1 MSDPWFVARGGVQK
15 GPIDHNTF
23 LRLIEFG
30 KVRPDDQVWR
40 KGMTAWLPCSEVP
53 ELARMRKAEVT
64 VQTQPPALMTDSIES
79 SPDNNPASTPR
90 KKPNPQDE
98 TLAMIALLAPMAAS
112 ALIWF
117 WVGKMNLLHN
127 PSASLNLVGYGT
139 VIAIGILI
147 GIEASRLGIGG
158 VTDIDSRGR
167 RRRNGPVNWAAFT
180 MLFFIAG
187 FPAYMAI
194 RARYGVRNHCAVSI
208 LSMLFFLISWSA
220 MAGEISKRIA
230 GG

>member
-1 MSDPWFVARGGVQK
+1 MHDQWYVARDGVKK
-15 GPIDHNTF
+15 GPFDAPTF
-23 LRLIEFG
+23 IRMVSAG
-30 KVRPDDQVWR
+30 KIRPDDQVWR
-40 KGMTAWLPCSEVP
+40 KGMAAWLPCSEVP
-53 ELARMRKAEVT
+53 ELAQLRKAEVS
-64 VQTQPPALMTDSIES
+64 VQTQPPALMTDSIEKG
-79 SPDNNPASTPR
+79 PDNNPASTPR

-139 VIAIGILI
+139 VIAIGILV

-158 VTDIDSRGR
+158 VTDIDRRGR

-180 MLFFIAG
+180 MLLFIAG
-187 FPAYMAI
+187 FPTYMAI

>member
-1 MSDPWFVARGGVQK
+1 MPEQWYVGRDGVQK
-15 GPIDHNTF
+15 GPFEEPHF
-23 LRLIEFG
+23 FRLVAAG
-30 KVRPDDQVWR
+30 KIRPDDQVWR
-40 KGMTAWLPCSEVP
+40 KGMAAWLPCSEVP
-53 ELARMRKAEVT
+53 ELARMRKAEVP
-64 VQTQPPALMTDSIES
+64 VQMQPPALMTDSIES

>member
-1 MSDPWFVARGGVQK
+1 MPEQWYVGRDGVQK
-15 GPIDHNTF
+15 GPFEEPHF
-23 LRLIEFG
+23 FRLVAAG
-30 KVRPDDQVWR
+30 KIRPDDQVWR

>member
-1 MSDPWFVARGGVQK
+1 MPEQWYVGRDGAQK
-15 GPIDHNTF
+15 GPFEQPHF
-23 LRLIEFG
+23 FRLVAAG
-30 KVRPDDQVWR
+30 KIRPDDQVWR
-40 KGMTAWLPCSEVP
+40 KGMAAWLPCSDVP
-53 ELARMRKAEVT
+53 ELAQLRKAEVS
-64 VQTQPPALMTDSIES
+64 VQTQPPALPTDAIAAST
-79 SPDNNPASTPR
+79 DNNRASTPR

-98 TLAMIALLAPMAAS
+98 TLAMIALLSPMAAS

-117 WVGKMNLLHN
+117 WVGKMNLLQN

-139 VIAIGILI
+139 VIAIGVLV
-147 GIEASRLGIGG
+147 GIEASRLGIGA